1 MLSGRGLCDELITRP
16 DESYRLRCVVVCDP
30 ETSRM
35 RRPWSVLDRSAT
47 KKNKNL
53 NLNSK
58 HQLVVYADDVNIV
71 GESVHTTRENT

>member
-1 MLSGRGLCDELITRP
+1 
-16 DESYRLRCVVVCDP
+16 
-30 ETSRM
+30 
-35 RRPWSVLDRSAT
+35 VLDRSAT